1 MNKRHCGESECRKRV
16 QGKQETKET
25 KRKQR
30 SASPTIRFSRNSLG
44 IITLQA
50 VTALGLLPHDIEN
63 RVDQLRTFGIV
74 TFGPVVSSSALP
86 EHEVIRPKDLPVWP
100 GSHAIHGTGLQIH
113 EHSTGDIP
121 PTAGLIVVHIHA
133 LELKIGNSL
142 IRSGGIDAVLLT
154 HDLPELGTDLVPALP
169 SLDVQ
174 NLTHIDRCSRFRN
187 KKERMNEE
195 TAEPEPEAD
204 ERGGNTDKK
213 REKRRATTEG
223 TSDGGEEKRDGVQE
237 EESDGG

>member
-1 MNKRHCGESECRKRV
+1 MNKRHCEESECRKRV
-16 QGKQETKET
+16 QRKQQTKET

-30 SASPTIRFSRNSLG
+30 SASPTISFSRNSLG
-44 IITLQA
+44 ITLQA

-86 EHEVIRPKDLPVWP
+86 EHEVIRPKDLPIWP

-113 EHSTGDIP
+113 EHCTGDIS

-133 LELKIGNSL
+133 LELKIGDSL
-142 IRSGGIDAVLLT
+142 IRSGGIDPVLLT

-174 NLTHIDRCSRFRN
+174 NLTHIDRRSRSRD
-187 KKERMNEE
+187 KKERKNE
-195 TAEPEPEAD
+195 
-204 ERGGNTDKK
+204 
-213 REKRRATTEG
+213 
-223 TSDGGEEKRDGVQE
+223 
-237 EESDGG
+237 